1 MPDTYIVNPLSKETE
16 PKETEP
22 KESEP
27 KESEHSKEEELDGGR
42 DISLCFLSYFLCCL
56 PIIMGSTG

>member
-1 MPDTYIVNPLSKETE
+1 MPGTYIVNPLSKESE

-22 KESEP
+22 R
-27 KESEHSKEEELDGGR
+27 KEEGPDGGR

>member
-1 MPDTYIVNPLSKETE
+1 MPDTYIVNPLSKET
-16 PKETEP
+16 
-22 KESEP
+22 EP

>member
-22 KESEP
+22 KETEP
-27 KESEHSKEEELDGGR
+27 KETEPRKEEGPDGGR